1 MNAKRERAE
10 KRFLDLLNEFDKSGA
25 NAERWKWKFSC
36 LNDKEFD
43 DFMKKMNQDTRRYHI
58 DLQYNQSDSKN
69 DKIFDISHLEKI
81 AKNHKIKLREY
92 VAFPHL
98 NKDDPDNPVIT
109 ATPVPIL
116 YINIRKMQQMVQ
128 KKNFSAG
135 TVDSVNPLTGQVTG
149 DSKAASLGDSQTF
162 SLTTT
167 NQHDTIRELLT
178 IRSDNQEGKM
188 KMLDL
193 IEKDGKVNYKDC
205 KVSLDHS
212 QSLQTWK
219 VFMTGAMLKSDTL
232 VQLHKPVDDEDE

>member
-10 KRFLDLLNEFDKSGA
+10 NRFYEILNEFDPSGA
-25 NAERWKWKFSC
+25 NTKRWKWKFSC

-43 DFMKKMNQDTRRYHI
+43 DFMKKMFADTRRYHV

-69 DKIFDISHLEKI
+69 DKMFDIDHLEKI
-81 AKNHKIKLREY
+81 AKKHKIKLREY

-98 NKDDPDNPVIT
+98 NKDDPDNPVVT

-135 TVDSVNPLTGQVTG
+135 TVDSVNPLTGQVIG

-167 NQHDTIRELLT
+167 NQKDTIRELLT
-178 IRSDNQEGKM
+178 IRADNQEGKM

-205 KVSLDHS
+205 KVLLDNS
-212 QSLQTWK
+212 QSLQTLK
-219 VFMTGAMLKSDTL
+219 VFLTGAMLKSDTL
-232 VQLHKPVDDEDE
+232 VQINKPVDVED